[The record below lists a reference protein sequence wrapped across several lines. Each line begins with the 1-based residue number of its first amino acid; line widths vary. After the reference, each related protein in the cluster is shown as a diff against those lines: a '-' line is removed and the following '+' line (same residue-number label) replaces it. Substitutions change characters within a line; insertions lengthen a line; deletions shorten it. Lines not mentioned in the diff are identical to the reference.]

1 MEIGCTDTPCRVSY
15 ILVGTFQISEEKTI
29 MKIEEILLAMTLM
42 ASIAALVMLLSLWQ
56 AVRQKSGSCS
66 MKRSM
71 D

>member
-1 MEIGCTDTPCRVSY
+1 
-15 ILVGTFQISEEKTI
+15 